1 MKNITSNCER
11 SFIIEA
17 LSRGKRIDGREIY
30 DHRKV
35 NFFFGREYG
44 HVEAHL
50 GDTKVLAQISS
61 EVVVPSSERSTE
73 GFLIFNI
80 DISPMASPAYETGRL
95 TKECIELTRIVE
107 RCFRESRVVET
118 EGLCIVAGEKENNLL
133 NLCYN
138 FKVWSIRVDVHVLD
152 HCGNYIDCAC
162 LAVSAALRHFR
173 RPDIAISGDE
183 VVIYDILDRPPVPL
197 SLHHLPLCITCS
209 FFDSGNLFAVDP
221 SLEEESVMR
230 GRLVLGV
237 NVLKEI
243 CAIQHNGGVPL
254 SKDQINRC
262 AEIAF
267 VKVQELTSL
276 MDKGLAVIML
286 SVPNAAVK
294 STEARSNSWVR
305 LPPRRVFS
313 VFDGRVFNLALI
325 NSSKVVEAC
334 QVPCWLG
341 TRTDDT
347 SLGKALEDIRA
358 QSFTEKGK
366 AS

>member
-118 EGLCIVAGEKENNLL
+118 EGLCIVAGE
-133 NLCYN
+133 
-138 FKVWSIRVDVHVLD
+138 KVWSIRVDVHVLD

-276 MDKGLAVIML
+276 MDKALQFL
-286 SVPNAAVK
+286 PVK
-294 STEARSNSWVR
+294 K
-305 LPPRRVFS
+305 
-313 VFDGRVFNLALI
+313 
-325 NSSKVVEAC
+325 KVV
-334 QVPCWLG
+334 
-341 TRTDDT
+341 
-347 SLGKALEDIRA
+347 SHALQRENGFKI
-358 QSFTEKGK
+358 FLFFFNVFF
-366 AS
+366 